1 MKEFERYNPFR
12 RQQIPLTRVK
22 LLMARILYF
31 LIRCFLRKD
40 QYLIQRK
47 GVSYTVDLS
56 EGIDLSLFLFGNFQ
70 HYITHNKALNIP
82 EDAVIFD
89 IGANIGSMAF
99 KFAQLT
105 PDGHVFAFEPTAYA
119 FDKLIHN
126 IAFNSELAQ
135 RITPVQVFV
144 SDRTRKYHDIH
155 AYASW
160 KVDGSAVE
168 KHPVHGG
175 TLKAADLI
183 PAITLDDFCVQHAVP
198 RADLIKI
205 DTDGHEFEVL
215 TGARKTLETH
225 LPYLIFEMGLYVL
238 KEQHLTFA
246 QYFDYLSAFDYKLI
260 NAKNGRAVTMETFE
274 RQIPRQSTTD
284 IIGIPPQGCCPN
296 GNPSG

>member
-1 MKEFERYNPFR
+1 MKEFERYNPFS

-22 LLMARILYF
+22 LLIARILYF
-31 LIRCFLRKD
+31 LIHHFLRKD

-70 HYITHNKALNIP
+70 SYINHNKALNVP

-105 PDGHVFAFEPTAYA
+105 PDGHVYAFEPTAYA
-119 FDKLIHN
+119 YHKLIRN
-126 IAFNSELAQ
+126 IALNPELAQ

-144 SDRTRKYHDIH
+144 SDRTRTDHGMH

-175 TLKAADLI
+175 TIKAADLI
-183 PAITLDDFCVQHAVP
+183 PAITLDDFCLKHAVP
-198 RADLIKI
+198 RVDLIKI

-215 TGARKTLETH
+215 TGAHGTLENH

-274 RQIPRQSTTD
+274 KQIPWQSTTD
-284 IIGIPPQGCCPN
+284 IIGIPPQGCRPKR
-296 GNPSG
+296 